1 MNLADAVEIVRERR
15 QRGAHEEAARLL
27 REYIIQWPESLEL
40 QIEDASLAHDKG
52 DVDLEIQKWRMITE
66 GDTKDIPTG
75 VFLRMSAAL
84 RRNGSWE
91 EALQALDSPLN
102 LRKDGFET
110 LFQKGLIREQQ
121 SDLNEAKRC
130 FERSLEVASTEAQAF
145 QANMRLSLILAK
157 QNKFRKARKLLAS
170 TVEIAKATDGNI
182 RTFKRFTAIIDY
194 KEAAAKAPDAWAA
207 YWNERKEYVYL
218 HVCKQILGIVG
229 ASARSAADIG
239 SNRTPILDLL
249 PHVPHRFSVDPQNPY
264 VADGIQSVRES
275 FFDWKPPCEIN
286 VGSCFQVMEHVSN
299 PKDFAQRMLE
309 LCEVSLISVPYRE
322 PEGANPGHI
331 QSNIELETICQWFDR
346 MPNYHYI
353 ATELSGGSR
362 IICLFDRH
370 HAKPIND
377 LCRNSLSAMDFR
389 YRWSTAGSGLGLGES

>member
-239 SNRTPILDLL
+239 SNFFPTFPTVSRSTRRILTWLT
-249 PHVPHRFSVDPQNPY
+249 VSSRFVNHFSTGNRHARSMWEAASRSWNTSQIRRILHNACSNYARCPSFLCH
-264 VADGIQSVRES
+264 IESRREQIRDTFS
-275 FFDWKPPCEIN
+275 QI
-286 VGSCFQVMEHVSN
+286 
-299 PKDFAQRMLE
+299 
-309 LCEVSLISVPYRE
+309 
-322 PEGANPGHI
+322 
-331 QSNIELETICQWFDR
+331 
-346 MPNYHYI
+346 
-353 ATELSGGSR
+353 LS
-362 IICLFDRH
+362 
-370 HAKPIND
+370 
-377 LCRNSLSAMDFR
+377 
-389 YRWSTAGSGLGLGES
+389 